1 MHIVIDLLAALI
13 LLFFLLSGWRKGF
26 LLSLLG
32 VLRVI
37 LAYGIAYFAGR
48 YVGSWLG
55 EVAHRPRIVT
65 IPVIAGLSFIII
77 TFIFHIM
84 MSNIRDAQKE
94 KEEKEDYKHPW
105 YSALGGSVINFGI
118 GLFSLIFLFW
128 LGDVFLVGAT
138 GNPLPG
144 AANSKFAGFARRA
157 VYETVYVLISRD
169 GRESNAAASARVISN
184 PAQGMLHLENVMEAP
199 TIQELVRDRQFR
211 DDLFSGDPERLENN
225 ASLQALFNDPDT
237 LNELKEI
244 GVFNGREKKSVLYEN
259 LAAFGNNETI
269 QTSLQSLQ
277 EKKLLST
284 DKILLLIRDPDFD
297 IIIGE
302 VVK

>member
-48 YVGSWLG
+48 YLGSWLG

-65 IPVIAGLSFIII
+65 IPVVAGLSFVII
-77 TFIFHIM
+77 TFFFHVM
-84 MSNIRDAQKE
+84 MSNIRDSHKE
-94 KEEKEDYKHPW
+94 REEKEDYKHPW
-105 YSALGGSVINFGI
+105 YSSIGGGLINLGI

-138 GNPLPG
+138 GNPIPG

-157 VYETVYVLISRD
+157 VYESVYAVISRD

-184 PAQGMLHLENVMEAP
+184 PAHGMQHLENAMKAPSVQQLIRDPEFAEA
-199 TIQELVRDRQFR
+199 L
-211 DDLFSGDPERLENN
+211 LSGDPERLKEN

-237 LNELKEI
+237 LNDLKEL
-244 GVFNGREKKSVLYEN
+244 GVFNGREKKSQIYEN
-259 LAAFGNNETI
+259 LAAFGSNETI
-269 QTSLQSLQ
+269 QTSLQSLN

-297 IIIGE
+297 IIVGE